1 MNRRGFL
8 AGILAA
14 GMAPAVVRAAS
25 LMKVVSPAGLVAP
38 AFDYSF
44 DDDFTFRFLRPAM
57 EELARKIDAEIA
69 LRPFVLGTR
78 ILSRQE
84 FCWNIPAS
92 PLMWN
97 SGYDQSLACW
107 VLVMVPAQS
116 RIGVAPERA
125 DRAR

>member
-25 LMKVVSPAGLVAP
+25 LMKVISPTGLVAT

-44 DDDFTFRFLRPAM
+44 DDDFTLRFLRPAR
-57 EELARKIDAEIA
+57 EILARKIDAEIA

-84 FCWNIPAS
+84 FLLEYP
-92 PLMWN
+92 
-97 SGYDQSLACW
+97 
-107 VLVMVPAQS
+107 
-116 RIGVAPERA
+116 RIAVDVEFRL
-125 DRAR
+125 